1 MSTARSRQVR
11 DRIHKHSEDANRE
24 FRDALEEA
32 SKIKKSID
40 PVRPVP
46 LSPRDVHELQQKY
59 EEQDRLCAL
68 CGHSLVFGQ
77 HERDHIIPI
86 SRGGGNELA
95 NIQLVHPWC
104 NKRKSNKVDSDDLL
118 RYLEDW
124 ETNR

>member
-1 MSTARSRQVR
+1 MSSERLREVR
-11 DRIHKHSEDANRE
+11 ERIQKHSEDSKRE

-32 SKIKKSID
+32 SKIKKAID

-46 LSPRDVHELQQKY
+46 LSSCDVHALEQKY
-59 EEQDRLCAL
+59 EEQNRLCAL
-68 CGHSLVFGQ
+68 CGDSLVFGQ

-86 SRGGGNELA
+86 SKGGGNELA

-118 RYLEDW
+118 GYLEEW
-124 ETNR
+124 ETNQ